1 MSRGSLI
8 VAGTGIKAVGH
19 VTLETRTLIS
29 RAGTLLYMVADP
41 ATGAWIRELNPRA
54 ESLEPYFA
62 DGRTRWD
69 AFQLIIERILD
80 EVRGGADVC
89 AVFYGHPG
97 VFVYMSHEA
106 IRRARVEGFD
116 ASMLP
121 GISAED
127 CLIADLGVD
136 TAAIGYACLEA
147 SYFLIQRRRPD
158 TASALILWQIGVIGQ
173 FHAEF
178 TGTATDGLAMLTEA
192 LLQHYP
198 AQHQVI
204 VYEAAIFP
212 VCDPFIR
219 TVALADLPK
228 VPVSRISTLYVPAA
242 IEPSTDPEMMRRLGM
257 AAEGP
262 SRRPSSVD
270 IPGSSR

>member
-1 MSRGSLI
+1 MSRGRLI

-19 VTLETRTLIS
+19 VTLETRTLIE

-62 DGRTRWD
+62 EGRTRWD
-69 AFQLIIERILD
+69 TFQLIIDRILT
-80 EVRGGADVC
+80 EVRSGADVC

-106 IRRARVEGFD
+106 IRRARAEGFD

-136 TAAIGYACLEA
+136 TAAIGYQCLEA

-158 TASALILWQIGVIGQ
+158 TASALVLWQIGVIGQ

-178 TGTATDGLAMLTEA
+178 TGTSADGLALLTEA
-192 LLQHYP
+192 LLTHYP
-198 AQHQVI
+198 AAHQVT

-212 VCDPFIR
+212 VCDPYIR
-219 TVALADLPK
+219 TVALADLPG
-228 VPVSRISTLYVPAA
+228 VPVSRISTLYVPPAVDA
-242 IEPSTDPEMMRRLGM
+242 VSDPEVMRRLGM
-257 AAEGP
+257 VGP
-262 SRRPSSVD
+262 VD
-270 IPGSSR
+270 NRGSSQ

>member
-1 MSRGSLI
+1 MTRGSLI
-8 VAGTGIKAVGH
+8 VAGTGIKVLGH
-19 VTLETRTLIS
+19 VTLETRTLIE
-29 RAGTLLYMVADP
+29 RAETLLYMVADP

-54 ESLEPYFA
+54 ESLEPYFGE
-62 DGRTRWD
+62 GRTRWD
-69 AFQLIIERILD
+69 AFQLIIERILS
-80 EVRGGADVC
+80 EVRRGADVC

-106 IRRARVEGFD
+106 IRRARAEGFD

-136 TAAIGYACLEA
+136 TAAIGYQCLEA

-178 TGTATDGLAMLTEA
+178 TGTSTEGLSILTGV
-192 LLQHYP
+192 LLEHYP
-198 AQHQVI
+198 AQHPVT

-212 VCDPFIR
+212 VCEPLIR
-219 TVALADLPK
+219 TVALAELPR
-228 VPVSRISTLYVPAA
+228 VPVSRISTLYVPPA
-242 IEPSTDPEMMRRLGM
+242 IAPASDPHMMQRLGM
-257 AAEGP
+257 VTP
-262 SRRPSSVD
+262 VD
-270 IPGSSR
+270 NPGSSQ

>member
-1 MSRGSLI
+1 MSPGRLI
-8 VAGTGIKAVGH
+8 VAGTGIKVLGH
-19 VTLETRTLIS
+19 VTLETRTLIE

-41 ATGAWIRELNPRA
+41 ATGAWIREINPRA

-69 AFQLIIERILD
+69 AFQLIIERLLT

-89 AVFYGHPG
+89 AIFYGHPG

-106 IRRARVEGFD
+106 IRRARAEGFD

-127 CLIADLGVD
+127 CLIADLCID
-136 TAAIGYACLEA
+136 TAAMGYQCLEA
-147 SYFLIQRRRPD
+147 SYFLVQRRRPD

-178 TGTATDGLAMLTEA
+178 TGTSTDGLAVLTEA
-192 LLQHYP
+192 LLEHYP
-198 AQHQVI
+198 ARHLVT

-219 TVALADLPK
+219 TVALADLPH
-228 VPVSRISTLYVPAA
+228 VPVSRISTLYVPPA
-242 IEPSTDPEMMRRLGM
+242 IEPMSDPEMLKRLGM
-257 AAEGP
+257 VA
-262 SRRPSSVD
+262 D
-270 IPGSSR
+270 

>member
-1 MSRGSLI
+1 MSRGRLI

-19 VTLETRTLIS
+19 VTLETRTLIE

-62 DGRTRWD
+62 EGRTRWD
-69 AFQLIIERILD
+69 TFQLIIDRILT
-80 EVRGGADVC
+80 EVRSGADVC

-106 IRRARVEGFD
+106 IRRARAEGFD

-136 TAAIGYACLEA
+136 TAAIGYQCLEA
-147 SYFLIQRRRPD
+147 LVLPHSAAAARHRQR
-158 TASALILWQIGVIGQ
+158 A
-173 FHAEF
+173 
-178 TGTATDGLAMLTEA
+178 
-192 LLQHYP
+192 
-198 AQHQVI
+198 
-204 VYEAAIFP
+204 
-212 VCDPFIR
+212 C
-219 TVALADLPK
+219 ALADRRHRAVPRGVHRHVGGRAGAAHRGPAHALSCRTPGDGLRGRDLPG
-228 VPVSRISTLYVPAA
+228 VR
-242 IEPSTDPEMMRRLGM
+242 
-257 AAEGP
+257 
-262 SRRPSSVD
+262 SVH
-270 IPGSSR
+270 PHRGAG